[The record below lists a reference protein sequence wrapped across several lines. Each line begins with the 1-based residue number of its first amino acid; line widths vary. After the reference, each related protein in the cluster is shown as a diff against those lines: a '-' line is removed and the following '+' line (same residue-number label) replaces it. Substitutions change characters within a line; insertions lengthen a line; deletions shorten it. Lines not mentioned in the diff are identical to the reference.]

1 MRSLFCASGVWL
13 PDVDK
18 PNQLPALWI
27 VQWRVHGDQTAARW
41 LTLGYALPAMPVASP
56 SERGSDHKYAVL
68 RNPSVGRFTLRG
80 HPALPLSPPV
90 EQPGSHDSGDNEQGQ
105 LPAHVVGLHLKT
117 KQLKIVA
124 GVLGTR
130 ITVSHSDLSEQQYIG
145 LLS

>member
-1 MRSLFCASGVWL
+1 
-13 PDVDK
+13 
-18 PNQLPALWI
+18 
-27 VQWRVHGDQTAARW
+27 
-41 LTLGYALPAMPVASP
+41 MPVASP
-56 SERGSDHKYAVL
+56 LERGSDHKYAVL

-105 LPAHVVGLHLKT
+105 LPAHVVGLHLKA

-145 LLS
+145 LAKAARADIYAKANSALKAVSGVLSIDTHG